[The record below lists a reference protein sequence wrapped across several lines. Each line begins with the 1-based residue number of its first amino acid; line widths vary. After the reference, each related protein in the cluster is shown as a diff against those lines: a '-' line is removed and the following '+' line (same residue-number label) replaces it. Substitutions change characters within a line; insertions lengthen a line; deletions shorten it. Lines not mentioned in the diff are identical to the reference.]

1 MMVLELKN
9 QTERFWRRYR
19 INGSVFYCGLR
30 EQYIFSELNH

>member
-19 INGSVFYCGLR
+19 INGSVFL
-30 EQYIFSELNH
+30 LWTKK